1 MTRYLTALAIAVV
14 LALSL
19 SGCGDGKE
27 GGQAVRPVR
36 SIVIEPGPAAMKEIF
51 TGQIDAHNYVSVS
64 FRIAGKIRERFVSAG
79 DRVKAGQLLARLDDA
94 VQKDSLTSAQAQ
106 VLASK
111 AALEQASKLAGRAE
125 SLIGERAVSQNQ
137 YDTAIRSRK
146 EATEN
151 LRASQAS
158 AHSAAEQLSY
168 TILKAPVNGV
178 ITNRLAE
185 SGENVAAGQ
194 AIFRIAQ
201 DSGFDAVFDMPTEM
215 IRWGLANGSRIKVCL
230 DSDRNVCAT
239 GTVYEVSPE
248 ASDTTRTHLTKAF
261 IADCPASML
270 LGSTVTGEII
280 EDRQNVIVIPKTALI
295 SHNDRAAVWVIG
307 QDSTVSYRAIDIDRY
322 TKDSVYVK
330 SGLSKGDRVVT
341 AGVQVLLEGQKV
353 KEAANG
359 AD

>member
-1 MTRYLTALAIAVV
+1 MTRYLTALTLTVV

-27 GGQAVRPVR
+27 EEQAVRPVR
-36 SIVIEPGPAAMKEIF
+36 SIVIEPGPAATKEIF
-51 TGQIDAHNYVSVS
+51 TGQIDAHNYVSSS

-79 DRVKAGQLLARLDDA
+79 DRVRAGQPLARLDDA

-111 AALEQASKLAGRAE
+111 AALEQASKLAARAE
-125 SLIGERAVSQNQ
+125 SLIGERAVSKNQ

-151 LRASQAS
+151 LRASQADE
-158 AHSAAEQLSY
+158 HSAAEQLSY
-168 TILKAPVNGV
+168 TVLKAPVAGV
-178 ITNRLAE
+178 ITDRLAE

-194 AIFRIAQ
+194 VIFRIAQ

-215 IRWGLANGSRIKVCL
+215 IRRGLANGSRIRVCL
-230 DSDRNVCAT
+230 DSDRNLCTT

-261 IADCPASML
+261 IADCPASMI

-280 EDRQNVIVIPKTALI
+280 GDRQDVIVIPRTALI
-295 SHNDRAAVWVIG
+295 SHNDKNAVWVIG
-307 QDSTVSYRAIDIDRY
+307 QDNTVSYRAIDIDRY

-353 KEAANG
+353 KKAVNG

>member
-1 MTRYLTALAIAVV
+1 MTRYLTALTIAVV

-168 TILKAPVNGV
+168 TVLKAPVNGV

-230 DSDRNVCAT
+230 DSDRNV
-239 GTVYEVSPE
+239 
-248 ASDTTRTHLTKAF
+248 
-261 IADCPASML
+261 
-270 LGSTVTGEII
+270 
-280 EDRQNVIVIPKTALI
+280 
-295 SHNDRAAVWVIG
+295 
-307 QDSTVSYRAIDIDRY
+307 
-322 TKDSVYVK
+322 
-330 SGLSKGDRVVT
+330 
-341 AGVQVLLEGQKV
+341 
-353 KEAANG
+353 
-359 AD
+359 

>member
-1 MTRYLTALAIAVV
+1 MTRYLTALTMTVL

-19 SGCGDGKE
+19 SGCGDGKQE
-27 GGQAVRPVR
+27 SQAVRPVR
-36 SIVIEPGPAAMKEIF
+36 SIVIEPGAAAMKEIF
-51 TGQIDAHNYVSVS
+51 TGQIDAHNYVSAS

-79 DRVKAGQLLARLDDA
+79 DRVKAGQPLARLDDA
-94 VQKDSLTSAQAQ
+94 VQKDTLTSAQAQ

-125 SLIGERAVSQNQ
+125 ALIGERAVSQNQ

-146 EATEN
+146 EAIEN
-151 LRASQAS
+151 LRASQADE
-158 AHSAAEQLSY
+158 HSAAEQLSY
-168 TILKAPVNGV
+168 TVLKAPVAGV

-215 IRWGLANGSRIKVCL
+215 IRRGLTNVSHIKVCL
-230 DSDRNVCAT
+230 DSDRNICAT

-261 IADCPASML
+261 ITNCPASMI

-280 EDRQNVIVIPKTALI
+280 EDRQKAVVIPKAALT
-295 SHNDRAAVWVIG
+295 SHNGRDAVWVIG
-307 QDSTVSYRAIDIDRY
+307 QDSTVSYRAIEIDRY

-330 SGLSKGDRVVT
+330 TGLSKGDRVVT
-341 AGVQVLLEGQKV
+341 AGVQILLEGQQV